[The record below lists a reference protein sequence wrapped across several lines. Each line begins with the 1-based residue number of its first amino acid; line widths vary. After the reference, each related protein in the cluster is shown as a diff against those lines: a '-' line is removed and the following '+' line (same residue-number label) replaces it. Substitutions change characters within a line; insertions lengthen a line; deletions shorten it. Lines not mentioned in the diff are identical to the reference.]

1 MVERAETT
9 RECESMKSIDNKK
22 AQDFGEQGFFEIAS
36 LNTKE
41 LNL

>member
-1 MVERAETT
+1 MKTT
-9 RECESMKSIDNKK
+9 DNKK
-22 AQDFGEQGFFEIAS
+22 AQHLQATGLIEMTS